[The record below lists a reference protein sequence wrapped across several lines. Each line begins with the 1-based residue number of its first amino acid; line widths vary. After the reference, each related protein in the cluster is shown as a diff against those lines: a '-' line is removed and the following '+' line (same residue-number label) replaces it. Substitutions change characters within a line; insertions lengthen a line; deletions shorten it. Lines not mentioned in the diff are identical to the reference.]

1 MVIRRVLGDDEEL
14 MFEMIGSVIPISLGD
29 LCMSCDGFGLLI
41 SHSNCILVGDSQLHI
56 FTHLNYIEDMYR
68 SRTIKLENDYEC
80 LFVGS
85 QCLSC

>member
-41 SHSNCILVGDSQLHI
+41 SHSNCILVGDSQLRGL
-56 FTHLNYIEDMYR
+56 TRLNYTEDIDHIC
-68 SRTIKLENDYEC
+68 SNKFENDYEC
-80 LFVGS
+80 L
-85 QCLSC
+85 